1 MGLPESIEGPRK
13 INFFATLLTQLV
25 VDQILP
31 SPSELEQ
38 AHWSLAP
45 KPQHG
50 ERPTPVII
58 RFHNYQTREK
68 VFCVACKIRSE
79 LRYEGN
85 PVAILEDFTPEVAEQ
100 RAAYR
105 EVMSLL
111 YKRGLRPTLRYPAR
125 LYIIMD
131 GGTKV
136 LLPSVEEAKRYLAA
150 NGI

>member
-1 MGLPESIEGPRK
+1 M
-13 INFFATLLTQLV
+13 
-25 VDQILP
+25 
-31 SPSELEQ
+31 
-38 AHWSLAP
+38 
-45 KPQHG
+45 
-50 ERPTPVII
+50 
-58 RFHNYQTREK
+58 
-68 VFCVACKIRSE
+68 
-79 LRYEGN
+79 GN